1 MWGYERIMMEATTTS
16 SPIVMVQLSA
26 HIVRLTSLLYGRIY
40 VGDLSIFV
48 GGPLDGQCMRI
59 DETHNRLVLDGGVEY
74 LYSYTDRQDYR
85 LKYYIYVDEKNKHN
99 DRS

>member
-1 MWGYERIMMEATTTS
+1 MWGYERAVLEATTTS
-16 SPIVMVQLSA
+16 SQIVMVQLFA
-26 HIVRLTSLLYGRIY
+26 PTAGLTSLLYERNY
-40 VGDLSIFV
+40 VGDLSIFI

-59 DETHNRLVLDGGVEY
+59 DETLNRVVLDGGVEY

-85 LKYYIYVDEKNKHN
+85 LKYYIYVDEENEHN